1 MIVFTVISYMKKYLN
16 ILLSSIILSGCI
28 TMTSNTPP
36 NPKKIPYEL
45 ESHGDVRI
53 DNYYWMRDDSRSDPE
68 LISYLESENEY
79 FKKWRSQHID
89 YQSEIFNE
97 LKKMIPAE
105 EETLRV
111 KDGSY
116 FYYSRIKAD
125 QQYST
130 YFRNRT
136 NEEVLLD
143 ANKEAEGHE
152 FYSTAG
158 LNISPDESMLVY
170 GEDFTGRR
178 EYTLKIKNLINNQ
191 LLDDEIVKVS
201 PNAIWSSDSKHI
213 VYAKKDEETLIQNQ
227 IYVHELG
234 TDQSEDKLIYKEDDN
249 EFNIWLSES
258 RTKKY
263 IYIYIEKTNS
273 SEVWLMDKANPLG
286 ELELVL
292 KRSENH
298 LYSVEDGGDYF
309 YVLTNYDDAK
319 NFKVMRLE
327 KNDFQDINNW
337 EEVIEVRDTHYIED
351 MLTFKDFVIIQ
362 SRYDGIPIIEVYD
375 LANKSLKQ
383 INMNDEVYDLG
394 LVYNNDFNSSFFRY
408 SYSSLKTSPQIFK
421 FDLYESTNNVIWKKQ
436 VNNFIDTDYEV
447 KRIKTVARDGTLV
460 PVSIVFKKGL
470 DLKNAPMLIY
480 GYGSYGI
487 NMDSGF
493 RSTITPLLN
502 RGFIFAIAQIRG
514 GADMGRYW
522 YEDGRMLNKN
532 NTFFDFID
540 STKFLTENNIGHKD
554 KIFAMG
560 GSAGGLLMGA
570 VINYEPELY
579 AGIVSAVPFVDV
591 LTTMSDE
598 SIPLTT
604 FEYDEWG
611 NPANKDEYF
620 YMKTYSPYDN
630 IQKQNY
636 PAVLVT
642 TSLYDSQVQYF
653 EPAKYV
659 PKLREYS
666 TSDNPIFLSIN
677 LVGGHGGKSGRLE
690 SLNETA
696 LDYSFILNILDDWP
710 LTKALKSSTDIFSSL
725 RRIFS
730 EVDNPPVDLLTKSV
744 TAPFWISSS
753 PSSK

>member
-1 MIVFTVISYMKKYLN
+1 MIVFFVISYMNKYLN
-16 ILLSSIILSGCI
+16 ILLSIIILSGCI
-28 TMTSNTPP
+28 PMTSNTPP

-45 ESHGDVRI
+45 KAHGDLRI
-53 DNYYWMRDDSRSDPE
+53 DNYYWMRDDSRSDQE

-79 FKKWRSQHID
+79 FKKWRDEHID

-97 LKKMIPAE
+97 LKKMIPSE

-130 YFRNRT
+130 YFRNNA

-143 ANKEAEGHE
+143 ANNEAIGRE
-152 FYSTAG
+152 FYSVAG
-158 LNISPDESMLVY
+158 LNISPDENLLIY

-178 EYTLKIKNLINNQ
+178 EYTLRIKDLHKNK

-201 PNAIWSSDSKHI
+201 PNAIWSSDSKYI

-227 IYVHELG
+227 IYVHEIG

-263 IYIYIEKTNS
+263 IYIYIEKTDS
-273 SEVWLMDKANPLG
+273 SEVWLLDKDNPLG
-286 ELELVL
+286 NLELVL

-298 LYSVEDGGDYF
+298 LYSIEDGGDYF
-309 YVLTNYDDAK
+309 YALSNYDDSK

-327 KNDFQDINNW
+327 KDDFQNINNW
-337 EEVIEVRDTHYIED
+337 EDVIEVRDTHYIED
-351 MLTFKDFVIIQ
+351 MLTFNEFIVIQ
-362 SRYDGIPIIEVYD
+362 SRYDGIPIIEVFNF
-375 LANKSLKQ
+375 ANNSLNQ
-383 INMNDEVYDLG
+383 IDMKDEVYDLG
-394 LVYNNDFNSSFFRY
+394 LVYNNNFDSSFFRY
-408 SYSSLKTSPQIFK
+408 SYSSLKTSPQILK
-421 FDLYESTNNVIWKKQ
+421 YDLYDNTNNVIWKKQ
-436 VNNFIDTDYEV
+436 VNNFIDTDYEI
-447 KRIKTVARDGTLV
+447 KRIKTLARDDTNV
-460 PVSIVFKKGL
+460 PVSIVYKKGL

-493 RSTITPLLN
+493 RSTIAPLLN

-532 NTFFDFID
+532 NTFYDFID
-540 STKFLTENNIGHKD
+540 ATKFLTKNNIGHKD

-579 AGIVSAVPFVDV
+579 SGIVSAVPFVDV

-630 IQKQNY
+630 IKKQNY

-659 PKLREYS
+659 PKLREFS
-666 TSDNPIFLSIN
+666 TSNNPVFLNIN

-696 LDYSFILNILDDWP
+696 LDYSFILNILNNQ
-710 LTKALKSSTDIFSSL
+710 I
-725 RRIFS
+725 
-730 EVDNPPVDLLTKSV
+730 
-744 TAPFWISSS
+744 
-753 PSSK
+753 

>member
-1 MIVFTVISYMKKYLN
+1 MNKYLN
-16 ILLSSIILSGCI
+16 ILLPTLILSGCF
-28 TMTSNTPP
+28 TMNSNTPP
-36 NPKKIPYEL
+36 KPKKIPYKL
-45 ESHGDVRI
+45 EAHGDIRI
-53 DNYYWMRDDSRSDPE
+53 DNYYWMRDDTRSDPE
-68 LISYLESENEY
+68 LIRYLESENEY
-79 FKKWRSQHID
+79 FKKWRNDRID
-89 YQSEIFNE
+89 YQDEIFNE
-97 LKKMIPAE
+97 LKNMIPAE

-116 FYYSRIKAD
+116 IYYSRIKAN

-130 YFRNRT
+130 YFRNSS
-136 NEEVLLD
+136 NEEILLD

-152 FYSTAG
+152 FYNVAG
-158 LNISPDESMLVY
+158 LNISPDEDLMIY

-178 EYTLKIKNLINNQ
+178 EYTLRIKDLKKNE
-191 LLDDEIVKVS
+191 LLSDEIIKVS
-201 PNAIWSSDSKHI
+201 PNAIWSSDSKYI
-213 VYAKKDEETLIQNQ
+213 IYAKKDEETLIQNQ
-227 IYVHELG
+227 IFVHKLG
-234 TDQSEDKLIYKEDDN
+234 TDQSEDKLIYKENDN

-286 ELELVL
+286 NLELVL

-298 LYSVEDGGDYF
+298 LYSIEDGGDYF
-309 YVLTNYDDAK
+309 YALTNHNDAK

-327 KNDFQDINNW
+327 KSNFQNIDSW
-337 EEVIEVRDTHYIED
+337 EEVIQFRDTHYIED
-351 MLTFKDFVIIQ
+351 MLTFKDFIIIQ
-362 SRYDGIPIIEVYD
+362 SRFDGIPIIEVFNLND
-375 LANKSLKQ
+375 GSLIQ

-394 LVYNNDFNSSFFRY
+394 LAYNNDFDSKFFRY
-408 SYSSLKTSPQIFK
+408 SYSSLKTTPQIFK
-421 FDLYESTNNVIWKKQ
+421 YNMYEKTNNVVWKKQ
-436 VNNFIDTDYEV
+436 INNFLDTDYEI
-447 KRIKTVARDGTLV
+447 KRIKTVARDGTSV
-460 PVSIVFKKGL
+460 PVSIVYKRDL
-470 DLKNAPMLIY
+470 DLKDAPMLIY

-493 RSTITPLLN
+493 RSTIAPLLN

-522 YEDGRMLNKN
+522 YEDGRMFNKN

-540 STKFLTENNIGHKD
+540 ATKYLIENNIGHEEKV
-554 KIFAMG
+554 FAMG

-579 AGIVSAVPFVDV
+579 TGIVSAVPFVDV

-611 NPANKDEYF
+611 NPANKDEYN

-630 IQKQNY
+630 INKLNY

-642 TSLYDSQVQYF
+642 TSLFDSQVQYF

-659 PKLREYS
+659 PKLRENS
-666 TSDNPIFLSIN
+666 TSGNPIFLNIN

-696 LDYSFILNILDDWP
+696 LDYSFILNILG
-710 LTKALKSSTDIFSSL
+710 S
-725 RRIFS
+725 
-730 EVDNPPVDLLTKSV
+730 
-744 TAPFWISSS
+744 
-753 PSSK
+753 

>member
-1 MIVFTVISYMKKYLN
+1 MNKYLN
-16 ILLSSIILSGCI
+16 ILLPTLILSGCF
-28 TMTSNTPP
+28 TMNSNTPP
-36 NPKKIPYEL
+36 KPKKIPYKL
-45 ESHGDVRI
+45 EAHGDIRI
-53 DNYYWMRDDSRSDPE
+53 DNYYWMRDATRSDPE
-68 LISYLESENEY
+68 LIRYLESENEY
-79 FKKWRSQHID
+79 FKKWRNDRID
-89 YQSEIFNE
+89 YQDEIFNE
-97 LKKMIPAE
+97 LKNMIPAE

-116 FYYSRIKAD
+116 IYYSRIKAN

-130 YFRNRT
+130 YFRNSS
-136 NEEVLLD
+136 NEEILLD

-152 FYSTAG
+152 FYNVAG
-158 LNISPDESMLVY
+158 LNISPDEDLMIY

-178 EYTLKIKNLINNQ
+178 EYTLRIKDLKKNE
-191 LLDDEIVKVS
+191 LLSDEIIKVS
-201 PNAIWSSDSKHI
+201 PNAIWSSDSKYI
-213 VYAKKDEETLIQNQ
+213 IYAKKDEETLIQNQ
-227 IYVHELG
+227 IFVHKLG
-234 TDQSEDKLIYKEDDN
+234 TDQSEDKLIYKENDN

-286 ELELVL
+286 NLELVL

-298 LYSVEDGGDYF
+298 LYSIEDGGDYF
-309 YVLTNYDDAK
+309 YALTNHNDAK

-327 KNDFQDINNW
+327 KSNFQNIDSW
-337 EEVIEVRDTHYIED
+337 EEVIQFRDTHYIED
-351 MLTFKDFVIIQ
+351 MLTFKDFIIIQ
-362 SRYDGIPIIEVYD
+362 SRFDGIPIIEVFNLND
-375 LANKSLKQ
+375 GSLIQ

-394 LVYNNDFNSSFFRY
+394 LAYNNDFDSKFFRY
-408 SYSSLKTSPQIFK
+408 SYSSLKTTPQIFK
-421 FDLYESTNNVIWKKQ
+421 YNMYEKTNNVVWKKQ
-436 VNNFIDTDYEV
+436 INNFLDTDYEI
-447 KRIKTVARDGTLV
+447 KRIKTVARDGTSV
-460 PVSIVFKKGL
+460 PVSIVYKRDL
-470 DLKNAPMLIY
+470 DLKDAPMLIY

-493 RSTITPLLN
+493 RSTIAPLLN

-522 YEDGRMLNKN
+522 YEDGRMFNKN

-540 STKFLTENNIGHKD
+540 ATKYLIENNIGHEEKV
-554 KIFAMG
+554 FAMG

-579 AGIVSAVPFVDV
+579 TGIVSAVPFVDV

-611 NPANKDEYF
+611 NPANKDEYN

-630 IQKQNY
+630 IDKLNY

-642 TSLYDSQVQYF
+642 TSLFDSQVQYF

-659 PKLREYS
+659 PKLRENS
-666 TSDNPIFLSIN
+666 TSGNPIFLNIN

-696 LDYSFILNILDDWP
+696 LDYSFILNILG
-710 LTKALKSSTDIFSSL
+710 S
-725 RRIFS
+725 
-730 EVDNPPVDLLTKSV
+730 
-744 TAPFWISSS
+744 
-753 PSSK
+753 